1 MTIQV
6 RMYSFLVVD
15 VKILYMERKL
25 YLYFQNYRVCG
36 VSFNDRLQY
45 SAAYDPDLLCA
56 VVSSFVCCSV
66 CCSLIGV
73 TTIAVYMH

>member
-1 MTIQV
+1 MPIQV

-15 VKILYMERKL
+15 VKMLYLKRKL
-25 YLYFQNYRVCG
+25 DLYFQNYKISG
-36 VSFNDRLQY
+36 VSLNDKLQQ
-45 SAAYDPDLLCA
+45 SAAYDPDPLCA

-73 TTIAVYMH
+73 TTIAVYLH

>member
-36 VSFNDRLQY
+36 VSLNDRLQHN
-45 SAAYDPDLLCA
+45 AATD
-56 VVSSFVCCSV
+56 
-66 CCSLIGV
+66 
-73 TTIAVYMH
+73 TTAHKGSGS